1 MNMKCNNYLCD
12 NESQGKKGY
21 CLRCLHSTANV
32 INMCEMCRTTFN
44 ITIGIKKKYCSS
56 RCRARAYYIRKKLDM
71 VKHRDV
77 LNV

>member
-1 MNMKCNNYLCD
+1 MKCNNYMCD

-21 CLRCLHSTANV
+21 CLKCLHSTTNV
-32 INMCEMCRTTFN
+32 VAMCEMCRNTFN

-56 RCRARAYYIRKKLDM
+56 KCRGRAYYIRKKLDM
-71 VKHRDV
+71 VKHRSI